1 MSVGIFHAE
10 FQKLNMED
18 KKENLVK
25 LFASME
31 VLRNADLFVGTY
43 SSNPGMFLGM
53 CMDENRV
60 YGIDFDKWLLW

>member
-1 MSVGIFHAE
+1 
-10 FQKLNMED
+10 
-18 KKENLVK
+18 
-25 LFASME
+25 ME
-31 VLRNADLFVGTY
+31 VLRNADIFVGTY